1 MDRAAFYQETI
12 ALLGRLNTL
21 PGEQQAQIDVAE
33 EDNLF
38 DEGYLTSFSVAQVM
52 AFIEEM
58 TATAIDPARY
68 GIESFSSLSKLYDVF
83 HQQRSGA
90 LAG

>member
-12 ALLGRLNTL
+12 DLLGRLNAR
-21 PGEQQAQIDVAE
+21 PGEPAAQLDVGE

-52 AFIEEM
+52 AFIEET
-58 TATAIDPARY
+58 TASRLDPARY

-83 HQQRSGA
+83 DQQRNGA
-90 LAG
+90 VTV